1 MNKVCNNTKPL
12 GDHTLFTTILPL
24 FEILFKNM
32 VKYTHLWMRLHIHP
46 LDSNCTQ
53 VKFFDK
59 IFNQIE
65 TREDMR

>member
-12 GDHTLFTTILPL
+12 GDNTLFTTILPL

-32 VKYTHLWMRLHIHP
+32 VKYTHLWMRIHIQP

-53 VKFFDK
+53 VKFFDQT
-59 IFNQIE
+59 FNQNQ
-65 TREDMR
+65 TREDMK